1 MYVCTIYRIIIDM
14 RFKLRC
20 YRSELGGDGHHY
32 SLEDDDIDDEHVL
45 ANFHAVVGV
54 NDLLVTIVTTFGKA
68 G

>member
-1 MYVCTIYRIIIDM
+1 M

-20 YRSELGGDGHHY
+20 YRSELGGDRHHY